1 MTSARLSVLHIPITL
16 IVAISPLTNAAT
28 PVNAAHS
35 KQLLRPLVNAP
46 GFEATVV
53 ADGLYQPT
61 SIASL
66 PGLGI
71 AIAEQS
77 GVVRV
82 WRDGVLSPSPL
93 IDLRERVNGRAERG
107 LLAIAA
113 HPRFESNGDLY
124 LLYTS
129 DAPGLDATRVG
140 ERTFK

>member
-16 IVAISPLTNAAT
+16 IVASSPLTNAAT

-35 KQLLRPLVNAP
+35 KQLP
-46 GFEATVV
+46 
-53 ADGLYQPT
+53 
-61 SIASL
+61 
-66 PGLGI
+66 
-71 AIAEQS
+71 
-77 GVVRV
+77 VRV

-107 LLAIAA
+107 LVTIAA